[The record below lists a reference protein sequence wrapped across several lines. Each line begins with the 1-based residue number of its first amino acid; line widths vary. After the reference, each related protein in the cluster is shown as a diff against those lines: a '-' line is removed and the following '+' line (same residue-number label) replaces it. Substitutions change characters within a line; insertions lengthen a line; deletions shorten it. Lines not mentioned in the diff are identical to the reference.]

1 VTRWA
6 VTLAAMAGVL
16 CAGVVAQSKWSDA
29 LPRPVYRTLERVA
42 VDDPWFE
49 VYRVAPGVTAIY
61 EPGHFEEA
69 LSYLIEGRE
78 RAMLFDSGMGIGR
91 IKPVVDRLTALEVLV
106 VNSHS
111 HFDHTGGDGAF
122 ARVAV
127 LDSEYA
133 RERLLRGVPDLSRQ
147 ISEES
152 IARPLPAG
160 FDAARYRREPIRPTR
175 FLFDGEIIDL
185 GGRRLEVLATPGHT
199 PDSLCLL
206 DRANRMLF
214 TGDTFYP
221 ATLYAHS
228 ADANLGDYVKS
239 AARLGALAS
248 AVDVICPGHNEAR
261 VEGAALTKFAHAF
274 RMIAEGRAP
283 SRPERE
289 GIVRYEVDGIA
300 VLARTGAGK

>member
-1 VTRWA
+1 
-6 VTLAAMAGVL
+6 
-16 CAGVVAQSKWSDA
+16 
-29 LPRPVYRTLERVA
+29 
-42 VDDPWFE
+42 
-49 VYRVAPGVTAIY
+49 
-61 EPGHFEEA
+61 
-69 LSYLIEGRE
+69 
-78 RAMLFDSGMGIGR
+78 MGIGE
-91 IKPVVDRLTALEVLV
+91 IKPIVDRLTTLRVLV

-122 ARVAV
+122 AQVAV
-127 LDSEYA
+127 LDSDYA

-160 FDAARYRREPIRPTR
+160 FTAAGYRREPIRPTR
-175 FLFDGEIIDL
+175 YLSDGEIIDI

-214 TGDTFYP
+214 TGDTYYP

-228 ADANLGDYVKS
+228 ADAHLGDYVKS
-239 AARLGALAS
+239 AARLGALRP
-248 AVDVICPGHNEAR
+248 AVDVVCPGHNEAR
-261 VEGAALTKFAHAF
+261 VDGAALTSFARAF
-274 RMIAEGRAP
+274 QMIAAGTAP

-289 GIVRYEVDGIA
+289 GIVRYEVEGVS
-300 VLARTGAGK
+300 VLVRTGEK